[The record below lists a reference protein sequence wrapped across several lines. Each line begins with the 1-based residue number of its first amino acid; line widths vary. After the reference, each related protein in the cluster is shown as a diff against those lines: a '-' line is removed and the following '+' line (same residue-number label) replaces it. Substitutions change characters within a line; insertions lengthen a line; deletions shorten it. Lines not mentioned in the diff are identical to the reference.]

1 MPAIVL
7 TEGLRQLLE
16 RGWAE
21 QRHSDADTGGTRV
34 APDRQRPKRPLSCS
48 TAGPLPSIPSKRT
61 SADPPPGSVDDA
73 LANGTRE
80 SLRHGHPRSTANIAT
95 SHRAVHLRGQARPGC
110 VTDRGE
116 GWTLVDIDPAV
127 LDRQRTEAK
136 LSSMTT
142 LAGSQLQSAA
152 AAFAARDLTLAQ
164 QVDRDDDAIEKLNRE
179 IFEAT
184 LEQDAPDERELAL
197 RHVLI
202 ARSLNGLATT
212 RWILPE

>member
-1 MPAIVL
+1 
-7 TEGLRQLLE
+7 
-16 RGWAE
+16 
-21 QRHSDADTGGTRV
+21 
-34 APDRQRPKRPLSCS
+34 
-48 TAGPLPSIPSKRT
+48 
-61 SADPPPGSVDDA
+61 
-73 LANGTRE
+73 
-80 SLRHGHPRSTANIAT
+80 
-95 SHRAVHLRGQARPGC
+95 
-110 VTDRGE
+110 
-116 GWTLVDIDPAV
+116 VDIDPAV

-202 ARSLNGLATT
+202 ASQEA
-212 RWILPE
+212 